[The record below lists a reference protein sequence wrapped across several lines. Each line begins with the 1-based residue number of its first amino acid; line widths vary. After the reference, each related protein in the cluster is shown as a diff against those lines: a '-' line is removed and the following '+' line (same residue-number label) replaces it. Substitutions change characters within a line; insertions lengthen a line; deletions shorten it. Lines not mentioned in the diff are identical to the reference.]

1 MTKTLLAIDTAT
13 PACSVALLHQGRR
26 WQQMATEQRQHT
38 GLILALIDGVL
49 REAALVKSQINGII
63 CGVGPGAFTGLRVGA
78 AVAQGLAAALNCPLL
93 PISSL
98 ALLART
104 AQAQTGKRRILALL
118 DARMGEVYG
127 GLFADGRLLLP
138 EILTREL
145 PPAYLQ
151 AELAALSGDF
161 LALPLERAILLPEAR
176 HAFDLISD
184 HWQGAGEALNLHYL
198 RNNIV

>member
-1 MTKTLLAIDTAT
+1 MTQALLAIDTAT
-13 PACSVALLHQGRR
+13 PACSVALLANGRR
-26 WQQMATEQRQHT
+26 YQQLQREARQHT
-38 GLILALIDGVL
+38 ALILTLIDGVL
-49 REAALVKSQINGII
+49 QEAAVAKGQLTGIL
-63 CGVGPGAFTGLRVGA
+63 CSVGPGAFTGLRVGA

-93 PISSL
+93 PVSAL

-118 DARMGEVYG
+118 DARMGELYA
-127 GLFADGRLLLP
+127 GLYEDGRPLLP
-138 EILTREL
+138 EILAKEL
-145 PPAYLQ
+145 PSEYLQ

-161 LALPLERAILLPEAR
+161 YAPPLARAVLLPEAQY
-176 HAFDLISD
+176 AFDLPAD